1 MGGVDKCM
9 GIFVFLSGSDRKKDC
24 ESGLR
29 FSASSR
35 WLFCVNVEM
44 VGGKKADGSGIVVAQ
59 DDKRAGFFYKVDA
72 FVGIGA
78 IADISPKQMIHPPF
92 DV

>member
-1 MGGVDKCM
+1 
-9 GIFVFLSGSDRKKDC
+9 
-24 ESGLR
+24 
-29 FSASSR
+29 
-35 WLFCVNVEM
+35 M

-78 IADISPKQMIHPPF
+78 IADNIAQADDFIGFLTFDIGQNRFQSLDVRVYIGNDGNSHCVYPF
-92 DV
+92 SM

>member
-1 MGGVDKCM
+1 
-9 GIFVFLSGSDRKKDC
+9 
-24 ESGLR
+24 
-29 FSASSR
+29 
-35 WLFCVNVEM
+35 M

-78 IADISPKQMIHPPF
+78 IADNIAQADDFIRLLTF
-92 DV
+92 DIG